1 MTKKF
6 DTFITT
12 VIEDMDAGG
21 MEAGGVLGNDGEYDT
36 TDARTAYVAGMY
48 TRQGRRKIK
57 KKKRRKK

>member
-6 DTFITT
+6 DIFITT
-12 VIEDMDAGG
+12 VIEDMD
-21 MEAGGVLGNDGEYDT
+21 AGGVLGNDGEYDT

-57 KKKRRKK
+57 KKKRRK